1 MGLKNLNFEPGLL
14 KFLSLYLTSYIEH
27 KKESFVVGGVGLS
40 GYGDLETRL
49 WTVNMDFGC
58 SDLSISSV
66 EHWLGFQ
73 YSGFNNSGA

>member
-1 MGLKNLNFEPGLL
+1 MAHLKIAQLNGRFHCLQIVGHLVMGLKNLNFEPGLL

-49 WTVNMDFGC
+49 
-58 SDLSISSV
+58 
-66 EHWLGFQ
+66 
-73 YSGFNNSGA
+73 